1 MQLRQ
6 SDLSL
11 YLALCLAG
19 LSAGIGHAADPV
31 EELKFCARMS
41 DRDARF
47 ACYDALGQR
56 VLGDEPVADQAPPET
71 VVPPEVAAIPATT
84 VTTEPTA
91 ATQAADLTE
100 AAASTET
107 TAITQATD
115 ATETETDVPSLPDD
129 LGGTSFGKKSES
141 GEPEHKGF
149 VTSCKKGADSRYYFF
164 FESGQ
169 VWRQSNIGRHRF
181 KDCNFVVTIR
191 RDAFGYKMQIDGET
205 SKIRVARRK

>member
-6 SDLSL
+6 SNLSL

-19 LSAGIGHAADPV
+19 LSASNGHAADPV

-56 VLGDEPVADQAPPET
+56 VLGDEPAADQAPPET
-71 VVPPEVAAIPATT
+71 VVPAEVAAIPATMA
-84 VTTEPTA
+84 TTEPTA
-91 ATQAADLTE
+91 ATQAADVTE

-107 TAITQATD
+107 TVVTQATE
-115 ATETETDVPSLPDD
+115 ATETEANVPSLPDH
-129 LGGTSFGKKSES
+129 LGGTSFEKKSES
-141 GEPEHKGF
+141 GEFKHSGL